1 MVIVPVT
8 VLKYLIYISRDLIGM
23 VSNILLLVRSHRFC
37 FDLGVLMIRYV
48 RMDWV
53 VGRICLWITDRARF
67 GN

>member
-8 VLKYLIYISRDLIGM
+8 VLKYLIYISLDLLIGIGM

-53 VGRICLWITDRARF
+53 VGRICLWITDRA
-67 GN
+67 

>member
-37 FDLGVLMIRYV
+37 FDLGVLMIVEGTYA
-48 RMDWV
+48 WT
-53 VGRICLWITDRARF
+53 G
-67 GN
+67 